1 MFFTLLFFIFSVVRG
16 VTCPTVLT
24 AGYPR
29 GAGPGRSWLPPFP
42 FLVVLIPVP
51 RSRSH
56 YDDMEVLKMTRNE
69 QLQAEFITIAAQIR
83 GIMEKINSKIDNLES
98 HFDPDNLTQAD
109 INALLKIR
117 FDLAQASSS
126 ISDRLEGWQ

>member
-1 MFFTLLFFIFSVVRG
+1 
-16 VTCPTVLT
+16 
-24 AGYPR
+24 
-29 GAGPGRSWLPPFP
+29 
-42 FLVVLIPVP
+42 
-51 RSRSH
+51 
-56 YDDMEVLKMTRNE
+56 MTRNE

-83 GIMEKINSKIDNLES
+83 GIMEKIDSKIDNLES
-98 HFDPDNLTQAD
+98 HFDPNNLTQAD